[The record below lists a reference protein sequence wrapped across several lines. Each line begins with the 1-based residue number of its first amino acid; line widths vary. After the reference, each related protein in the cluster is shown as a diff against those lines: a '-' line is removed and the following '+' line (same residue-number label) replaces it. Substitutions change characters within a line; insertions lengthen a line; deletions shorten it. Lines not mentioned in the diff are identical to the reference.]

1 MLIAIQTTME
11 KVAVAFLFQ
20 PLPCGDLF
28 KYQYCKSVLPVVK
41 KAHNWK
47 YCVLLKRPGLPENYL
62 GNFAF

>member
-41 KAHNWK
+41 SS
-47 YCVLLKRPGLPENYL
+47 LEILR
-62 GNFAF
+62 AFEKTRTT

>member
-11 KVAVAFLFQ
+11 KVAVAFVFQ

-41 KAHNWK
+41 K
-47 YCVLLKRPGLPENYL
+47 LTT
-62 GNFAF
+62 GNIACF